1 MTGTSRGEGRDNQ
14 HDMTRRQTR
23 ASRPDH
29 DDDDTRRDQAR
40 TVHTTRATAGREG
53 PRKKRT
59 RKETVGAESG
69 GAHPDGTTPGV
80 RSGARTRGCSRP
92 TTTGD
97 GRNSSAGGRV
107 RRPRYKQTQARW
119 HRGPPPPQRQ
129 STTGGKG
136 GLGGREGA
144 DSEIMWARGAR
155 AEPRCYVEHYAG
167 CTAVAPRRLSTSV
180 WRVDACPDGAAPEC
194 ASVRACECVWRR
206 RATRRGGSRAG
217 GRADPR
223 PSICRV
229 VPAAPVLRWES
240 VPCYL

>member
-1 MTGTSRGEGRDNQ
+1 MDRAHDTGDRWARGPTQETDEERDSGSRERRRPPGRDDARGAQ
-14 HDMTRRQTR
+14 WRE
-23 ASRPDH
+23 
-29 DDDDTRRDQAR
+29 DTRVQPPNDDGRRTEQQRRGKGAQAQIQ
-40 TVHTTRATAGREG
+40 TNAGEVAPRAT
-53 PRKKRT
+53 
-59 RKETVGAESG
+59 
-69 GAHPDGTTPGV
+69 
-80 RSGARTRGCSRP
+80 
-92 TTTGD
+92 
-97 GRNSSAGGRV
+97 
-107 RRPRYKQTQARW
+107 
-119 HRGPPPPQRQ
+119 PPQRQ

-240 VPCYL
+240 VAGGRVY